1 MNAASW
7 QIMLS
12 AIEIFFTAYQ
22 HTVAALAAMSTFAA
36 VVVSLVVTYIS
47 QRTNRTRIKAS
58 ATVMFVMHL
67 SLKGKPRPTYVTV
80 SITNL
85 GILPATVQFSFFYW
99 RLPFA
104 KGVMLITPLNSSGD
118 DWIPKRTYPFEIK
131 PRQSE
136 TFYLSEI
143 SVFRESILKNVS
155 NAGFFQRLR
164 FRFLHA
170 RVITADGRTFNVK
183 LDRSLREELRE
194 LRDMPTA
201 TEIAG
206 EFLGPPP

>member
-47 QRTNRTRIKAS
+47 QAANRTRIKAS
-58 ATVMFVMHL
+58 ATIMFVMHS
-67 SLKGKPRPTYVTV
+67 SLKGKPKPTYMTV

-104 KGVMLITPLNSSGD
+104 KGVMLITPLDSSGD
-118 DWIPKRTYPFEIK
+118 DWISKRTYPFEIK

-143 SVFRESILKNVS
+143 SVFRESISKNVS
-155 NAGFFQRLR
+155 TSGFFRRLL

-170 RVITADGRTFNVK
+170 RVITADGRTFDVK
-183 LDRSLREELRE
+183 MDRSLREELRK
-194 LRDMPTA
+194 LRAAKSDA
-201 TEIAG
+201 
-206 EFLGPPP
+206 